1 MKPSL
6 ENIILENLSYHDEIS
21 SNKLH
26 QKLKVNKKRYTD
38 TKNHMITQGYIKEE
52 INGNRKYLSRLDFED
67 EKFQQV
73 EFTTTIKTNCNYYM
87 KNLKKIKPIAISRK
101 DKFILKKKVKVILD
115 ALFIQLDK
123 IHTICIRLE
132 YAKTFG
138 LMNKTRA
145 KHHRN
150 KCLELFDEIMNE
162 LFFDHKKFKLQIIN
176 HYQSQIRILKF
187 KV

>member
-101 DKFILKKKVKVILD
+101 DKFILKKKVKVCFILD
-115 ALFIQLDK
+115 ALF
-123 IHTICIRLE
+123 CIRL
-132 YAKTFG
+132 YATG
-138 LMNKTRA
+138 LRFIHLYNLTRV
-145 KHHRN
+145 
-150 KCLELFDEIMNE
+150 F
-162 LFFDHKKFKLQIIN
+162 
-176 HYQSQIRILKF
+176 
-187 KV
+187 